1 MRYNDFIGSAA
12 AHKILFSFTTHL
24 HGRTRRFLPPFRFKR
39 TRHVVSMP
47 TLCVIS
53 AHQAVD
59 GVVQPQLC
67 YRSDR
72 PAFYF
77 AWSYPCCSGRSPQ
90 WQKATAQPCCSGRSP
105 QWQKATAQQTLH
117 ASSPRSVARRGGKSR
132 RLYSVPFLTPNT
144 FEDP

>member
-1 MRYNDFIGSAA
+1 
-12 AHKILFSFTTHL
+12 
-24 HGRTRRFLPPFRFKR
+24 
-39 TRHVVSMP
+39 MP
-47 TLCVIS
+47 TLRVIS
-53 AHQAVD
+53 AHPATD

-77 AWSYPCCSGRSPQ
+77 AWSY
-90 WQKATAQPCCSGRSP
+90 PCCSGRSP

-132 RLYSVPFLTPNT
+132 RLYSVPFLTP
-144 FEDP
+144 